1 MDILTDAVGN
11 VLSRPLVTI
20 QKKQS
25 TKPKAG
31 RLADCEGKKI
41 EKPELDEAKKEFKWE
56 KAEEPA
62 APPKPAAA

>member
-1 MDILTDAVGN
+1 MDILIDAVGN
-11 VLSRPLVTI
+11 VLSRPHATI
-20 QKKQS
+20 QKKRS

-41 EKPELDEAKKEFKWE
+41 ELDEAKKEFKWE
-56 KAEEPA
+56 KAEEPV